1 MMDLSL
7 NEVETLAAKAA
18 RGAGCSWGEADEM
31 GRAARWLARSGLAF
45 APMLVAF
52 LGVHDS
58 LARPRVVDGQLTAT
72 APACPLATGCWLVD
86 EAGAWTMVDLPD
98 VAFPLLLLPFAAR
111 AARLAGRPVRF
122 TSREGAWT
130 LTALGEL
137 AGDEPGGVRSEGQSR
152 VACTDDVPSP
162 ARPAHRRAALEEAD
176 LRVLQAYAL
185 KTCVPES
192 EGSRIR
198 GAGGGGTDDD

>member
-31 GRAARWLARSGLAF
+31 GRAARWLAHSGLAF
-45 APMLVAF
+45 APTLIAF
-52 LGVHDS
+52 LEARGT
-58 LARPRVVDGQLTAT
+58 LARPRAVDGQLEAPG
-72 APACPLATGCWLVD
+72 PACPLATGCWLVD
-86 EAGAWTMVDLPD
+86 GAGAWTMVDLPD

-111 AARLAGRPVRF
+111 AAHLAGRPLRF

-137 AGDEPGGVRSEGQSR
+137 SGDEPGGVRSEGQSR
-152 VACTDDVPSP
+152 VACTGDVPSP
-162 ARPAHRRAALEEAD
+162 ARPVHRRAAMEAAD
-176 LRVLQAYAL
+176 LRVLQTYAL
-185 KTCVPES
+185 NTCVPES
-192 EGSRIR
+192 EGSRSR